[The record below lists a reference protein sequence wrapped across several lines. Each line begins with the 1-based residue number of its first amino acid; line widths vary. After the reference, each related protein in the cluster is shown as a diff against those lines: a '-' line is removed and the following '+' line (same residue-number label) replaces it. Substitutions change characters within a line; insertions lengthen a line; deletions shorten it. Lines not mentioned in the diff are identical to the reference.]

1 METTQGKAIAAYG
14 TLAQLGRKTM
24 PSFAAYKIFRLKK
37 ALAPVL
43 EFQTELEDKLVEEL
57 GGKITETG
65 VILFAE
71 KENQAEYARRHR
83 ELEAI
88 GCEVDTA
95 RIQMTM
101 KELPEISPEQ
111 MEALDDFI
119 EWKE

>member
-1 METTQGKAIAAYG
+1 METTQGKAVAAYG

-24 PSFAAYKIFRLKK
+24 PSFAAYKLFRLKK

-43 EFQTELEDKLVEEL
+43 EFQTEQEEKLVDEL

-71 KENQAEYARRHR
+71 KEKQAEYARKHR
-83 ELEAI
+83 ELETLK
-88 GCEVDTA
+88 CEVDTE

-101 KELPEISPEQ
+101 KELPELSVAD
-111 MEALDDFI
+111 METLDDFVT
-119 EWKE
+119 WKE

>member
-24 PSFAAYKIFRLKK
+24 PSFAAYKLFRLKK
-37 ALAPVL
+37 ALSPMI
-43 EFQTELEDKLVEEL
+43 EFQTEQEEKLVDEL
-57 GGKITETG
+57 GGRITETG

-71 KENQAEYARRHR
+71 KEKQAEYAKRHR
-83 ELEAI
+83 ELEALA
-88 GCEVDTA
+88 CEVETE
-95 RIQMTM
+95 RIRMYM

-111 MEALDDFI
+111 MEALDEFI